1 MKYQTNKDL
10 VESQFY
16 LKMLDDFCK
25 SGQVKIPDPA
35 STVMPWDLK
44 EDPLKD
50 YLIHLFTLKVTIAET
65 GEEVQKF
72 QRQVVNSR
80 IKSKIFYETVGKF
93 IVECVHHMRFQRQR
107 AWTESH
113 RADDVLDW
121 TPFRRMNEEVW
132 RPLLDQIDE
141 EHRNDGFDKT
151 FFLRLFG
158 EESIQ
163 ANHNGEIHDGDT
175 DRLHSSIGASKAENW
190 ERLVRDWKACIEQQ
204 VISKLK
210 DFIALRQ
217 THFESGLVR
226 MMDQITRNMKLKG
239 ISEQRAV
246 QAWEMMKNAWT
257 ETEFERR
264 LNEMKIQDQYPEIKE
279 IVAKMGRVAD
289 ANGKDRLTIASGVD
303 MKMEHSAG
311 SDIEGIT
318 VGDDLN
324 SLLPLELAQYSDEDM
339 EGLFIYKYRT
349 RRLQT
354 FRYKSE
360 MAKPSR
366 KLGFTHASRKGPMI
380 VCLDTSASMYG
391 TPERISSTLIAL
403 LEETAEELERDCFLI
418 DFSVSTR
425 AIDLMEKRKAQ
436 RLRKL
441 GLNVSAEDFSLANS
455 ADSTDSSASTASGNS
470 SFSDSGSHSGFA
482 STGRS
487 VRRQPST
494 THLPFIGGGTS
505 AKKMMKQMFELL
517 DNDGLHYVNADVL
530 WITDFLIPDP
540 PQSMLARFKEYR
552 DTGTRFYG
560 IRIVRDDDKEPNT
573 WKNYFNQI
581 YTIKYRPLRR
591 Y

>member
-16 LKMLDDFCK
+16 LKILDDFCK

-132 RPLLDQIDE
+132 RSLLDQIDE

-151 FFLRLFG
+151 FFLQLFG

-217 THFESGLVR
+217 THFETGLVR

-303 MKMEHSAG
+303 MKMEHSSG

-360 MAKPSR
+360 MSKPSR

-391 TPERISSTLIAL
+391 TPERISSTLISL
-403 LEETAEELERDCFLI
+403 LEETAEDLERDCFLI

-425 AIDLMEKRKAQ
+425 AIDLMAKRKAE
-436 RLRKL
+436 RLKRI
-441 GLNVSAEDFSLANS
+441 GITVMEVHESSGIPGTSESPENS
-455 ADSTDSSASTASGNS
+455 AGLSSDGQA
-470 SFSDSGSHSGFA
+470 H
-482 STGRS
+482 TGRGI
-487 VRRQPST
+487 RRQPTT

-505 AKKMMKQMFELL
+505 AKKMMNQMFDLL

-530 WITDFLIPDP
+530 WITDFLIPNP
-540 PQSMLARFKEYR
+540 PQQMLARFKEYKE
-552 DTGTRFYG
+552 TGTRFYG
-560 IRIVRDDDKEPNT
+560 IRIVRDDDKEPNE
-573 WKNYFNQI
+573 WKDYFNHI

>member
-10 VESQFY
+10 AEAQYY

-25 SGQVKIPDPA
+25 TGQVVIPEPSA
-35 STVMPWDLK
+35 NVMPWYLK
-44 EDPLKD
+44 DDPLMD
-50 YLIHLFTLKVTIAET
+50 YLVHLFTLEVTLCT
-65 GEEVQKF
+65 GEKVRKF
-72 QRQVVNSR
+72 EKQVVNSK
-80 IKSKIFYETVGKF
+80 IKSKVFYDSVGKF
-93 IVECVHHMRFQRQR
+93 IVECVHHIRFQRQR
-107 AWTESH
+107 AWTENH
-113 RADDVLDW
+113 RAEDVLDW
-121 TPFRRMNEEVW
+121 TNFKRMDENVW
-132 RPLLDQIDE
+132 HPLLDQLAM
-141 EHRNDGFDKT
+141 EHEDDGFDKP
-151 FFLRLFG
+151 FFIRLFAG
-158 EESIQ
+158 
-163 ANHNGEIHDGDT
+163 DGAT
-175 DRLHSSIGASKAENW
+175 KNENW
-190 ERLVRDWKACIEQQ
+190 ERLVRDWKACIERQTL
-204 VISKLK
+204 SKLK
-210 DFIALRQ
+210 NFISIRQ
-217 THFESGLVR
+217 NNFETGLGR
-226 MMDQITRNMKLKG
+226 LMDQVTRNIKTKG

-246 QAWEMMKNAWT
+246 QAWELMTNGWT

-264 LNEMKIQDQYPEIKE
+264 LNQMKVQDRYPEIKE

-552 DTGTRFYG
+552 NTGTRFYG

>member
-16 LKMLDDFCK
+16 LKILDDFCK

-132 RPLLDQIDE
+132 RSLLDQIDE

-151 FFLRLFG
+151 FFLQLFG

-217 THFESGLVR
+217 THFETGLVR

-289 ANGKDRLTIASGVD
+289 ADGKDRLTIASGVD
-303 MKMEHSAG
+303 MKMEHSSG

-360 MAKPSR
+360 MSKPSR

-391 TPERISSTLIAL
+391 TPERISSTLISL
-403 LEETAEELERDCFLI
+403 LEETAEDLERDCFLI

-425 AIDLMEKRKAQ
+425 AIDLMAKRKAE
-436 RLRKL
+436 RLKRI
-441 GLNVSAEDFSLANS
+441 GITVMEVHESSGIPGTSESPENS
-455 ADSTDSSASTASGNS
+455 AGLSSDGQA
-470 SFSDSGSHSGFA
+470 H
-482 STGRS
+482 TGRGI
-487 VRRQPST
+487 RRQPTT

-505 AKKMMKQMFELL
+505 AKKMMNQMFDLL

-530 WITDFLIPDP
+530 WITDFLIPNP
-540 PQSMLARFKEYR
+540 PQQMLARFKEYKE
-552 DTGTRFYG
+552 TGTRFYG
-560 IRIVRDDDKEPNT
+560 IRIVRDDDKEPNE
-573 WKNYFNQI
+573 WKDYFNHI

>member
-175 DRLHSSIGASKAENW
+175 DRLHSSIGASKVENW

-217 THFESGLVR
+217 THFETGLVR

-303 MKMEHSAG
+303 MKMEHSSG

-360 MAKPSR
+360 MSKPSR

-391 TPERISSTLIAL
+391 TPERISSTLISL
-403 LEETAEELERDCFLI
+403 LEETAEDLERDCFLI

-425 AIDLMEKRKAQ
+425 AIDLMAKRKAE
-436 RLRKL
+436 RLKRI
-441 GLNVSAEDFSLANS
+441 GITMMESAE
-455 ADSTDSSASTASGNS
+455 ADAVPSVGDGQA
-470 SFSDSGSHSGFA
+470 H
-482 STGRS
+482 TGRGI
-487 VRRQPST
+487 RRQPTT

-505 AKKMMKQMFELL
+505 AKKMMNQMFELL

-540 PQSMLARFKEYR
+540 PQQLLSRFREYKE
-552 DTGTRFYG
+552 TGTRFYG
-560 IRIVRDDDKEPNT
+560 IRIVRDDDKEPNA
-573 WKNYFNQI
+573 WKEYFNQI
-581 YTIKYRPLRR
+581 YTIRYRPLRR

>member
-16 LKMLDDFCK
+16 LKILDDFCK

-217 THFESGLVR
+217 THFETGLVR

-303 MKMEHSAG
+303 MKMEHSSG

-360 MAKPSR
+360 MSKPSR

-391 TPERISSTLIAL
+391 TPERISSTLISL
-403 LEETAEELERDCFLI
+403 LEETAEDLERDCFLI

-425 AIDLMEKRKAQ
+425 AIDLMAKRKAE
-436 RLRKL
+436 RLKRI
-441 GLNVSAEDFSLANS
+441 GITVVEVHESSGIPGTSESPENS
-455 ADSTDSSASTASGNS
+455 AGLSSDGQA
-470 SFSDSGSHSGFA
+470 H
-482 STGRS
+482 TGRGI
-487 VRRQPST
+487 RRQPTT

-505 AKKMMKQMFELL
+505 AKKMMNQMFDLL

-530 WITDFLIPDP
+530 WITDFLIPNP
-540 PQSMLARFKEYR
+540 PQQMLERSK
-552 DTGTRFYG
+552 
-560 IRIVRDDDKEPNT
+560 
-573 WKNYFNQI
+573 
-581 YTIKYRPLRR
+581 
-591 Y
+591 

>member
-10 VESQFY
+10 AEAQYY

-25 SGQVKIPDPA
+25 TGQVILPEPSADVK
-35 STVMPWDLK
+35 PWYQKD
-44 EDPLKD
+44 DPLKD
-50 YLIHLFTLKVTIAET
+50 YLVHLFTLEVTLCT
-65 GEEVQKF
+65 GEKVRKF
-72 QRQVVNSR
+72 EKQVVNSK
-80 IKSKIFYETVGKF
+80 IKSKVFYDSVGKF
-93 IVECVHHMRFQRQR
+93 IVECVHHIRFQRQR
-107 AWTESH
+107 AWTENH
-113 RADDVLDW
+113 RAEDVLDW
-121 TPFRRMNEEVW
+121 TNFKRMGENVW
-132 RPLLDQIDE
+132 HPLLNQLAM
-141 EHRNDGFDKT
+141 EHEDDGFDKP
-151 FFLRLFG
+151 FFIRLFQG
-158 EESIQ
+158 
-163 ANHNGEIHDGDT
+163 DG
-175 DRLHSSIGASKAENW
+175 AAKNENW
-190 ERLVRDWKACIEQQ
+190 ERLVRDWKACIERQTL
-204 VISKLK
+204 SKLK
-210 DFIALRQ
+210 NFISIRQ
-217 THFESGLVR
+217 NNFETGLVR
-226 MMDQITRNMKLKG
+226 LMDQVTRNIKMKG

-246 QAWEMMKNAWT
+246 QAWELMTNGWT

-264 LNEMKIQDQYPEIKE
+264 LNQMKVQDRYPEIKE

-289 ANGKDRLTIASGVD
+289 ANGNDRLTIASGVD

-441 GLNVSAEDFSLANS
+441 GLTISEEDILHTELTEHTDSFSAVSSI
-455 ADSTDSSASTASGNS
+455 SSAS
-470 SFSDSGSHSGFA
+470 SGFA

-505 AKKMMKQMFELL
+505 AKKMMNQMFDLL

-573 WKNYFNQI
+573 WKDYFNQI

>member
-10 VESQFY
+10 AEAQYY

-25 SGQVKIPDPA
+25 TGQVVIPEPSA
-35 STVMPWDLK
+35 NVMPWYLK
-44 EDPLKD
+44 DDPLMD
-50 YLIHLFTLKVTIAET
+50 YLVHLFTLEVTLCT
-65 GEEVQKF
+65 GEKVRKF
-72 QRQVVNSR
+72 EKQVVNSK
-80 IKSKIFYETVGKF
+80 IKSKVFYDSVGKF
-93 IVECVHHMRFQRQR
+93 IVECVHHIRFQRQR
-107 AWTESH
+107 AWTENH
-113 RADDVLDW
+113 RAEDVLDW
-121 TPFRRMNEEVW
+121 TNFKRMDENVW
-132 RPLLDQIDE
+132 HPLLDQLAM
-141 EHRNDGFDKT
+141 EHEDDGFDKP
-151 FFLRLFG
+151 FFIRLFAG
-158 EESIQ
+158 
-163 ANHNGEIHDGDT
+163 DGAT
-175 DRLHSSIGASKAENW
+175 KNENW
-190 ERLVRDWKACIEQQ
+190 ERLVRDWKACIERQTL
-204 VISKLK
+204 SKLK
-210 DFIALRQ
+210 NFISIRQ
-217 THFESGLVR
+217 NNFETGLVR
-226 MMDQITRNMKLKG
+226 LMDQVTRNIKTKG

-246 QAWEMMKNAWT
+246 QAWELMTNGWT

-264 LNEMKIQDQYPEIKE
+264 LNQMKVQDRYPEIKE

>member
-65 GEEVQKF
+65 GEEAQKF

-217 THFESGLVR
+217 THFETGLVR

-303 MKMEHSAG
+303 MKMEHSSG

-360 MAKPSR
+360 MSKPSR

-391 TPERISSTLIAL
+391 TPERISSTLISL
-403 LEETAEELERDCFLI
+403 LEETAEDLERDCFLI

-425 AIDLMEKRKAQ
+425 AIDLMAKRKAE
-436 RLRKL
+436 RLKRIGITVVDSTEIL
-441 GLNVSAEDFSLANS
+441 DDSAEV
-455 ADSTDSSASTASGNS
+455 SSDGQA
-470 SFSDSGSHSGFA
+470 H
-482 STGRS
+482 TGRG
-487 VRRQPST
+487 VRRQPTT

-505 AKKMMKQMFELL
+505 AKKMMNQMFDLL

-530 WITDFLIPDP
+530 WITDFLIPNP
-540 PQSMLARFKEYR
+540 PQQMLARFKEYKE
-552 DTGTRFYG
+552 TGTRFYG
-560 IRIVRDDDKEPNT
+560 IRIVRDDDKEPNE
-573 WKNYFNQI
+573 WKDYFNHI

>member
-10 VESQFY
+10 AEAQYY

-25 SGQVKIPDPA
+25 TGQVVIPEPSA
-35 STVMPWDLK
+35 NVMPWYLK
-44 EDPLKD
+44 DDPLKD
-50 YLIHLFTLKVTIAET
+50 YLVHLFTLEVTLCT
-65 GEEVQKF
+65 GEKVRKF
-72 QRQVVNSR
+72 EKQVVNSK
-80 IKSKIFYETVGKF
+80 IKSKVFYDSVGKF
-93 IVECVHHMRFQRQR
+93 IVECVHHIRFQRQR
-107 AWTESH
+107 AWTENH
-113 RADDVLDW
+113 RAEDVLDW
-121 TPFRRMNEEVW
+121 TNFKRMDEKVW
-132 RPLLDQIDE
+132 HPLLNQLAV
-141 EHRNDGFDKT
+141 EHEDDGFDKP
-151 FFLRLFG
+151 FFIRLFAG
-158 EESIQ
+158 
-163 ANHNGEIHDGDT
+163 DGAT
-175 DRLHSSIGASKAENW
+175 KNENW
-190 ERLVRDWKACIEQQ
+190 ERLVRDWKACIERQTL
-204 VISKLK
+204 SKLK
-210 DFIALRQ
+210 NFISIRQ
-217 THFESGLVR
+217 NNFETGLIR
-226 MMDQITRNMKLKG
+226 LMDQVTRNIKMKG
-239 ISEQRAV
+239 VTEQRAV
-246 QAWEMMKNAWT
+246 QAWELMTNGWT

-264 LNEMKIQDQYPEIKE
+264 LNQMKVQDRYPEIKE

-441 GLNVSAEDFSLANS
+441 GLNVSAEDFSF
-455 ADSTDSSASTASGNS
+455 ADSADSSASIVSGNS
-470 SFSDSGSHSGFA
+470 SIYSNGSGSGFA

-573 WKNYFNQI
+573 WKDYFNQI

>member
-1 MKYQTNKDL
+1 MNYQTNKDL
-10 VESQFY
+10 AEAQYY
-16 LKMLDDFCK
+16 LKMLDEFCK
-25 SGQVKIPDPA
+25 TGQVVIPEP
-35 STVMPWDLK
+35 SGSVMPWNLK
-44 EDPLKD
+44 VDPLKD
-50 YLIHLFTLKVTIAET
+50 YLVHLFTLEVRLCT
-65 GEEVQKF
+65 GEKVRKF
-72 QRQVVNSR
+72 ERQVVNSK
-80 IKSKIFYETVGKF
+80 IKGKVFYDCVGKF
-93 IVECVHHMRFQRQR
+93 IVEIVHHIRFQRQR
-107 AWTESH
+107 AWTENH

-121 TPFRRMNEEVW
+121 TNFKRMDEKVW
-132 RPLLDQIDE
+132 HPLLNQLAM
-141 EHRNDGFDKT
+141 EHEDDGFDKP
-151 FFLRLFG
+151 FFIRLFQG
-158 EESIQ
+158 
-163 ANHNGEIHDGDT
+163 DGAT
-175 DRLHSSIGASKAENW
+175 KNENW
-190 ERLVRDWKACIEQQ
+190 ERLVRDWKACIERQTLQ
-204 VISKLK
+204 KLK
-210 DFIALRQ
+210 DYISIRQ
-217 THFESGLVR
+217 NNFETGLIR
-226 MMDQITRNMKLKG
+226 MMDQVTRNIKMKG
-239 ISEQRAV
+239 VSEQRAV
-246 QAWEMMKNAWT
+246 QAWELMTNGWT

-264 LNEMKIQDQYPEIKE
+264 LNQMKVQDRYPEIKE

>member
-1 MKYQTNKDL
+1 MNYQTNKDL
-10 VESQFY
+10 AEAQYY
-16 LKMLDDFCK
+16 LKMLDEFCK
-25 SGQVKIPDPA
+25 TGQVVIPEPTG
-35 STVMPWDLK
+35 SVMPWNLK
-44 EDPLKD
+44 VDPLKD
-50 YLIHLFTLKVTIAET
+50 YLVHLFTLEVTLCT
-65 GEEVQKF
+65 GEKVRKF
-72 QRQVVNSR
+72 ERQVVNSK
-80 IKSKIFYETVGKF
+80 IKGKVFYDCVGKF
-93 IVECVHHMRFQRQR
+93 IVESVHHIRFQRQR
-107 AWTESH
+107 AWTENH

-121 TPFRRMNEEVW
+121 TNFKRMDEKVW
-132 RPLLDQIDE
+132 HPLLNQLAM
-141 EHRNDGFDKT
+141 EHEDDGFDKP
-151 FFLRLFG
+151 FFIRLFQG
-158 EESIQ
+158 
-163 ANHNGEIHDGDT
+163 DGAT
-175 DRLHSSIGASKAENW
+175 KNENW
-190 ERLVRDWKACIEQQ
+190 ERLVSDWKACIERQTLQ
-204 VISKLK
+204 KLK
-210 DFIALRQ
+210 DYISIRQ
-217 THFESGLVR
+217 NNFETGLIR
-226 MMDQITRNMKLKG
+226 MMDQVTRNIKTKG
-239 ISEQRAV
+239 VSEQRAV
-246 QAWEMMKNAWT
+246 QAWELMTNGWT

-264 LNEMKIQDQYPEIKE
+264 LNQMKVQDRYPEIKE

>member
-72 QRQVVNSR
+72 KRQVVNSR

-217 THFESGLVR
+217 THFETGLVR

-455 ADSTDSSASTASGNS
+455 ADSTDSSASIASGNS

>member
-132 RPLLDQIDE
+132 RSLLDQIDE

-151 FFLRLFG
+151 FFLQLFG

-217 THFESGLVR
+217 THFETGLVR

-264 LNEMKIQDQYPEIKE
+264 LNDMKIQDQYPEIKE

-303 MKMEHSAG
+303 MKMEHSSG

-360 MAKPSR
+360 MSKPSR

-391 TPERISSTLIAL
+391 TPERISSTLISL
-403 LEETAEELERDCFLI
+403 LEETAEDLERDCFLI

-425 AIDLMEKRKAQ
+425 AIDLMAKRKAE
-436 RLRKL
+436 RLKRI
-441 GLNVSAEDFSLANS
+441 GITVMETYESPGIPGTSESSGTSEIPA
-455 ADSTDSSASTASGNS
+455 SSAGLS
-470 SFSDSGSHSGFA
+470 SDGQAH
-482 STGRS
+482 TGRG
-487 VRRQPST
+487 VRRQPTT

-505 AKKMMKQMFELL
+505 AKKMMNQMFDLL

-530 WITDFLIPDP
+530 WITDFLIPNP
-540 PQSMLARFKEYR
+540 PQQMLARFKEYKE
-552 DTGTRFYG
+552 TGTRFYG
-560 IRIVRDDDKEPNT
+560 IRIVRDDDKEPNE
-573 WKNYFNQI
+573 WKDYFNHI

>member
-10 VESQFY
+10 AEAQYY

-25 SGQVKIPDPA
+25 TGQVVIPEPSA
-35 STVMPWDLK
+35 NVMPWYLK
-44 EDPLKD
+44 GDPLKD
-50 YLIHLFTLKVTIAET
+50 YLVHLFTLEVTLCT
-65 GEEVQKF
+65 GEKVRKF
-72 QRQVVNSR
+72 EKQVVNSK
-80 IKSKIFYETVGKF
+80 IKSKVFYDSVGKF
-93 IVECVHHMRFQRQR
+93 IVECVHHIRFQRQR

-113 RADDVLDW
+113 RAEDVLDW
-121 TPFRRMNEEVW
+121 TNFKRMDENVW
-132 RPLLDQIDE
+132 HPLLDQLAM
-141 EHRNDGFDKT
+141 EHEDDGFDKP
-151 FFLRLFG
+151 FFIRLFAG
-158 EESIQ
+158 
-163 ANHNGEIHDGDT
+163 DGAT
-175 DRLHSSIGASKAENW
+175 KNENW
-190 ERLVRDWKACIEQQ
+190 ERLVRDWKACIERQTL
-204 VISKLK
+204 SKLK
-210 DFIALRQ
+210 NFISIRQ
-217 THFESGLVR
+217 NNFETGLVR
-226 MMDQITRNMKLKG
+226 LMDQVTRNIKTKG

-246 QAWEMMKNAWT
+246 QAWELMTNGWT

-264 LNEMKIQDQYPEIKE
+264 LNQMKVQDRYPEIKE

>member
-10 VESQFY
+10 AEAQYY

-25 SGQVKIPDPA
+25 TGQVVIPEPSA
-35 STVMPWDLK
+35 NVMPWYLK
-44 EDPLKD
+44 DDPLMD
-50 YLIHLFTLKVTIAET
+50 YLVHLFTLEVTLCT
-65 GEEVQKF
+65 GEKVRKF
-72 QRQVVNSR
+72 EKQVVNSK
-80 IKSKIFYETVGKF
+80 IKSKVFYDSVGKF
-93 IVECVHHMRFQRQR
+93 IVECVHHIRFQRQR
-107 AWTESH
+107 AWTENH
-113 RADDVLDW
+113 RAEDVLDW
-121 TPFRRMNEEVW
+121 TNFKRMDENVW
-132 RPLLDQIDE
+132 HPLLDQLAM
-141 EHRNDGFDKT
+141 EHEDDGFDKP
-151 FFLRLFG
+151 FFIRLFAG
-158 EESIQ
+158 
-163 ANHNGEIHDGDT
+163 DGAT
-175 DRLHSSIGASKAENW
+175 KNENW
-190 ERLVRDWKACIEQQ
+190 ERLVRDWKACIERQTL
-204 VISKLK
+204 SKLK
-210 DFIALRQ
+210 NFISIRQ
-217 THFESGLVR
+217 NNFETGLVR
-226 MMDQITRNMKLKG
+226 LMDQVTRNIKTKG

-246 QAWEMMKNAWT
+246 QAWELMTNGWT

-264 LNEMKIQDQYPEIKE
+264 LNQMKVQDRYPEIKE

-324 SLLPLELAQYSDEDM
+324 FLLPLELAQYSDEDM

-482 STGRS
+482 STERS

>member
-1 MKYQTNKDL
+1 MTN
-10 VESQFY
+10 
-16 LKMLDDFCK
+16 
-25 SGQVKIPDPA
+25 G
-35 STVMPWDLK
+35 
-44 EDPLKD
+44 
-50 YLIHLFTLKVTIAET
+50 
-65 GEEVQKF
+65 
-72 QRQVVNSR
+72 
-80 IKSKIFYETVGKF
+80 
-93 IVECVHHMRFQRQR
+93 
-107 AWTESH
+107 
-113 RADDVLDW
+113 
-121 TPFRRMNEEVW
+121 
-132 RPLLDQIDE
+132 
-141 EHRNDGFDKT
+141 
-151 FFLRLFG
+151 
-158 EESIQ
+158 
-163 ANHNGEIHDGDT
+163 
-175 DRLHSSIGASKAENW
+175 
-190 ERLVRDWKACIEQQ
+190 
-204 VISKLK
+204 
-210 DFIALRQ
+210 
-217 THFESGLVR
+217 
-226 MMDQITRNMKLKG
+226 
-239 ISEQRAV
+239 
-246 QAWEMMKNAWT
+246 WT

-264 LNEMKIQDQYPEIKE
+264 LNQMKVQDRYPEIKE

-455 ADSTDSSASTASGNS
+455 ADSTDSSASSTSGNS
-470 SFSDSGSHSGFA
+470 SFSDRGVHSGFA

>member
-16 LKMLDDFCK
+16 LKILDDFCK

-151 FFLRLFG
+151 FFLQLFG

-217 THFESGLVR
+217 THFETGLVR

-289 ANGKDRLTIASGVD
+289 ADGKDRLTIASGVD
-303 MKMEHSAG
+303 MKMEHSSG

-360 MAKPSR
+360 MSKPSR

-391 TPERISSTLIAL
+391 TPERISSTLISL
-403 LEETAEELERDCFLI
+403 LEETAEDLERDCFLI

-425 AIDLMEKRKAQ
+425 AIDLMAKRKAE
-436 RLRKL
+436 RLKRI
-441 GLNVSAEDFSLANS
+441 GITVMETYESPGIPGTSESPENS
-455 ADSTDSSASTASGNS
+455 AGLSSDGQA
-470 SFSDSGSHSGFA
+470 H
-482 STGRS
+482 TGRGI
-487 VRRQPST
+487 RRQPTT

-505 AKKMMKQMFELL
+505 AKKMMNQMFDLL

-530 WITDFLIPDP
+530 WITDFLIPNP
-540 PQSMLARFKEYR
+540 PQQMLARFKEYKE
-552 DTGTRFYG
+552 TGTRFYG
-560 IRIVRDDDKEPNT
+560 IRIVRDDDKEPNE
-573 WKNYFNQI
+573 WKDYFNHI

>member
-35 STVMPWDLK
+35 STVMPWNLK

-217 THFESGLVR
+217 THFETGLVR

>member
-360 MAKPSR
+360 IAKPSR

-418 DFSVSTR
+418 DFSVCTR

>member
-1 MKYQTNKDL
+1 MKYQNNKDL
-10 VESQFY
+10 AEAQYY
-16 LKMLDDFCK
+16 LKMLGDFCK
-25 SGQVKIPDPA
+25 TGQVIIPDSPQNA
-35 STVMPWDLK
+35 MPWNTQ

-50 YLIHLFTLKVTIAET
+50 YLVHLFTLKVTIPST

-72 QRQVVNSR
+72 CRQVVNSK
-80 IKSKIFYETVGKF
+80 IKSKVFYDSVGKF
-93 IVECVHHMRFQRQR
+93 IVECVHHIRFQRQR
-107 AWTESH
+107 AWTENH
-113 RADDVLDW
+113 RAEEVLDW
-121 TPFRRMNEEVW
+121 TNFKRMDEQVW
-132 RPLLDQIDE
+132 HPLLDQLE
-141 EHRNDGFDKT
+141 QEHGEDGFDKS
-151 FFLRLFG
+151 FFLRLFK
-158 EESIQ
+158 
-163 ANHNGEIHDGDT
+163 GD
-175 DRLHSSIGASKAENW
+175 GASKTENW
-190 ERLVRDWKACIEQQ
+190 ERLVRDWKACIERQTL
-204 VISKLK
+204 SKLK
-210 DFIALRQ
+210 NFISIRQ
-217 THFESGLVR
+217 NNFETGLIR
-226 MMDQITRNMKLKG
+226 MMDQVTRNMKMKG
-239 ISEQRAV
+239 VTEQRAV
-246 QAWEMMKNAWT
+246 QAWELMTNGWT

-264 LNEMKIQDQYPEIKE
+264 LNEMKVQDRYPEIKE

-289 ANGKDRLTIASGVD
+289 ANGKDRLTIASGVE

-360 MAKPSR
+360 MSKPSR

-391 TPERISSTLIAL
+391 TPERISTTLISL
-403 LEETAEELERDCFLI
+403 LEQTAEDLERDCYLI

-425 AIDLMEKRKAQ
+425 AIDLMEKRKAN
-436 RLRKL
+436 RLRKI
-441 GLNVSAEDFSLANS
+441 GINVVDEFGVESHTDLTNL
-455 ADSTDSSASTASGNS
+455 TDSKT
-470 SFSDSGSHSGFA
+470 SGSNKYSMDSNDRGA
-482 STGRS
+482 SKSSMDLNASLGMGHTGRS
-487 VRRQPST
+487 VRRQASA

-505 AKKMMKQMFELL
+505 AKKMMKQMFDLL

-540 PQSMLARFKEYR
+540 PQSLLNQFKEYR
-552 DTGTRFYG
+552 ETGTRFYG
-560 IRIVRDDDKEPNT
+560 IRIIRDDDKAENT
-573 WKNYFNQI
+573 WKEYFNEI

>member
-10 VESQFY
+10 AEAQYY

-25 SGQVKIPDPA
+25 TGQVVIPEPSA
-35 STVMPWDLK
+35 NVMPWYLK
-44 EDPLKD
+44 DDPLMD
-50 YLIHLFTLKVTIAET
+50 YLVHLFTLEVTLCT
-65 GEEVQKF
+65 GEKVRKF
-72 QRQVVNSR
+72 EKQVVNSK
-80 IKSKIFYETVGKF
+80 IKSKVFYDSVGKF
-93 IVECVHHMRFQRQR
+93 IVECVHHIRFQRQR
-107 AWTESH
+107 AWTENH
-113 RADDVLDW
+113 RAEDVLDW
-121 TPFRRMNEEVW
+121 TNFKRMDENVW
-132 RPLLDQIDE
+132 HPLLDQLAM
-141 EHRNDGFDKT
+141 EHEDDGFDKP
-151 FFLRLFG
+151 FFIRLFAG
-158 EESIQ
+158 
-163 ANHNGEIHDGDT
+163 DGAT
-175 DRLHSSIGASKAENW
+175 KNENW
-190 ERLVRDWKACIEQQ
+190 ERLVRDWKVCIERQTL
-204 VISKLK
+204 SKLK
-210 DFIALRQ
+210 NFISIRQ
-217 THFESGLVR
+217 NNFETGLVR
-226 MMDQITRNMKLKG
+226 LMDQVTRNIKTKG

-246 QAWEMMKNAWT
+246 QAWELMTNGWT

-264 LNEMKIQDQYPEIKE
+264 LNQMKVQDRYPEIKE

-530 WITDFLIPDP
+530 WITDFLIPEP

>member
-163 ANHNGEIHDGDT
+163 ANHNGDIHDGDT

-217 THFESGLVR
+217 THFETGLVR

-264 LNEMKIQDQYPEIKE
+264 LNDMKIQDQYPEIKE

-289 ANGKDRLTIASGVD
+289 ADGKDRLTIASGVD
-303 MKMEHSAG
+303 MKMEHSSG

-360 MAKPSR
+360 MSKPSR

-391 TPERISSTLIAL
+391 TPERISSTLISL
-403 LEETAEELERDCFLI
+403 LEETAEDLERDCFLI

-425 AIDLMEKRKAQ
+425 AIDLMAKRKAE
-436 RLRKL
+436 RLKRI
-441 GLNVSAEDFSLANS
+441 GITVVEVHESSGIPGTSESPENS
-455 ADSTDSSASTASGNS
+455 AGLSSDGQA
-470 SFSDSGSHSGFA
+470 H
-482 STGRS
+482 TGRGI
-487 VRRQPST
+487 RRQPTT

-505 AKKMMKQMFELL
+505 AKKMMNQMFDLL

-530 WITDFLIPDP
+530 WITDFLIPNP
-540 PQSMLARFKEYR
+540 PQQMLARFKEYKE
-552 DTGTRFYG
+552 TGTRFYG
-560 IRIVRDDDKEPNT
+560 IRIVRDDDKEPNE
-573 WKNYFNQI
+573 WKDYFNHI

>member
-132 RPLLDQIDE
+132 KSLLDQIDE

-175 DRLHSSIGASKAENW
+175 DSLHSSIGASKAENW

-303 MKMEHSAG
+303 MKMEHSSG

-391 TPERISSTLIAL
+391 TPERISSTLISL
-403 LEETAEELERDCFLI
+403 IEETAEELERDCFLI

-425 AIDLMEKRKAQ
+425 VIDLMAKRKVE
-436 RLRKL
+436 RLKKI
-441 GLNVSAEDFSLANS
+441 GINIVEETEDTA
-455 ADSTDSSASTASGNS
+455 SAS
-470 SFSDSGSHSGFA
+470 
-482 STGRS
+482 
-487 VRRQPST
+487 
-494 THLPFIGGGTS
+494 HLPFIGGGTS
-505 AKKMMKQMFELL
+505 AKK
-517 DNDGLHYVNADVL
+517 
-530 WITDFLIPDP
+530 
-540 PQSMLARFKEYR
+540 
-552 DTGTRFYG
+552 
-560 IRIVRDDDKEPNT
+560 
-573 WKNYFNQI
+573 
-581 YTIKYRPLRR
+581 
-591 Y
+591 

>member
-10 VESQFY
+10 AEAQYY

-25 SGQVKIPDPA
+25 TGQVVIPEPSA
-35 STVMPWDLK
+35 NVMPWYLK
-44 EDPLKD
+44 DDPLMD
-50 YLIHLFTLKVTIAET
+50 YLVHLFTLEVTLCT
-65 GEEVQKF
+65 GEKVRKF
-72 QRQVVNSR
+72 EKQVVNSK
-80 IKSKIFYETVGKF
+80 IKSKVFYDSVGKF
-93 IVECVHHMRFQRQR
+93 IVECVHHIRFQRQR
-107 AWTESH
+107 AWTENH
-113 RADDVLDW
+113 RAEDVLDW
-121 TPFRRMNEEVW
+121 TNFKRMDENVW
-132 RPLLDQIDE
+132 HPLLDQLAM
-141 EHRNDGFDKT
+141 EHENDGFDKP
-151 FFLRLFG
+151 FFIRLFAG
-158 EESIQ
+158 
-163 ANHNGEIHDGDT
+163 DGAT
-175 DRLHSSIGASKAENW
+175 KNENW
-190 ERLVRDWKACIEQQ
+190 ERLVRDWKACIERQTL
-204 VISKLK
+204 SKLK
-210 DFIALRQ
+210 NFIFIRQ
-217 THFESGLVR
+217 NNFETGLVR
-226 MMDQITRNMKLKG
+226 LMDQVTRNIKTKG

-246 QAWEMMKNAWT
+246 QAWELMTNGWT

-264 LNEMKIQDQYPEIKE
+264 LNQMKVQDRYPEIKE

>member
-217 THFESGLVR
+217 THFETGLVR

>member
-16 LKMLDDFCK
+16 LKILDDFCK

-132 RPLLDQIDE
+132 RSLLDQIDE

-303 MKMEHSAG
+303 MKMEHSSG

-360 MAKPSR
+360 MSKPSR

-391 TPERISSTLIAL
+391 TPERISSTLISL
-403 LEETAEELERDCFLI
+403 LEETAEDLERDCFLI

-425 AIDLMEKRKAQ
+425 AIDLMAKRKAE
-436 RLRKL
+436 RLKRI
-441 GLNVSAEDFSLANS
+441 GITVVEVHESSGIPGTSESPENS
-455 ADSTDSSASTASGNS
+455 AGFSSDGQA
-470 SFSDSGSHSGFA
+470 H
-482 STGRS
+482 TGRGI
-487 VRRQPST
+487 RRQPTT

-505 AKKMMKQMFELL
+505 AKKMMSQMFDLL

-530 WITDFLIPDP
+530 WITDFLIPNP
-540 PQSMLARFKEYR
+540 PQQMLARFKEYKE
-552 DTGTRFYG
+552 TGTRFYG
-560 IRIVRDDDKEPNT
+560 IRIVRDDDKEPNE
-573 WKNYFNQI
+573 WKDYFNHI